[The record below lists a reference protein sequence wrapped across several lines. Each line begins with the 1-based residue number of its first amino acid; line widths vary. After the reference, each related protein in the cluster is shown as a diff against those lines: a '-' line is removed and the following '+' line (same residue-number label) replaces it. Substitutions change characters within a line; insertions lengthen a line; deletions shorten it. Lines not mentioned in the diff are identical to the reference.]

1 MEVSSRSI
9 LSRSVTSRIGRA
21 ALIVGG
27 GILLSR
33 VLGLVRDMVFASVL
47 GANTFTD
54 EYQVAFIIPDF
65 LNYLLAGGYMAITFI
80 PILSRHL
87 SNDDEEGGW
96 AAFSA
101 ILRPLTAGMLIFVA
115 VAMVMARPVIDL
127 IEPGFTAEQ
136 VDRAAHLTRIVLPA
150 QVFFVV
156 GTLFMAV
163 QYAKEKFFIPTLAPI
178 LYNVGIIAGGLLIQG
193 DEPSP
198 DGFAWGVL
206 GGAIV
211 GNFLIQWY
219 GAHQAGLRIQLG
231 GSWRD
236 PALKEYFV
244 LALPLMLGQSLVL
257 LDEQLGRS
265 FGSLADSD
273 GSISWLQYGRRT
285 MLVPVGVIAQAAGV
299 AAYPYFARLAV
310 EGRVRTLAATMSAA
324 VRRVVVL
331 SVGATA
337 ALAALSLPVITILYQ
352 RGDWTAAD
360 SAATAGTLLFFSLGI
375 PLWGAQQL
383 YARGFYAQRKMWTP
397 VIIGTVATLVALP
410 IYWGLL
416 EAFGV
421 SGLALASTVAL
432 AGYTAA
438 LGFAWHRST
447 GWEYFGPIRRA
458 IARAVP
464 IAALA
469 GFGAWGTA
477 ELIMRSVDS
486 ITVGSVFAVLVG
498 SAVLVAIVVAAVSA
512 IGYIGVIGA
521 PRADYADEPD
531 TSAATAEEELG
542 PES

>member
-1 MEVSSRSI
+1 
-9 LSRSVTSRIGRA
+9 
-21 ALIVGG
+21 
-27 GILLSR
+27 
-33 VLGLVRDMVFASVL
+33 MVFASVL

-87 SNDDEEGGW
+87 AADDEEGGW
-96 AAFSA
+96 RAFSA
-101 ILRPLTAGMLIFVA
+101 IARPVTAGMIVFVA
-115 VAMVMARPVIDL
+115 IGMVLARPVIDL

-163 QYAKEKFFIPTLAPI
+163 QYAKEKFLIPTLAPI
-178 LYNVGIIAGGLLIQG
+178 LYNVGIIAGGLFIQG
-193 DEPSP
+193 DEPTP

-211 GNFLIQWY
+211 GNFLVQWY
-219 GAHQAGLRIQLG
+219 GAHQVGLRITLG
-231 GSWRD
+231 GRWSD
-236 PALKEYFV
+236 PALREYFT
-244 LALPLMLGQSLVL
+244 LAIPLMLGQSLVL

-273 GSISWLQYGRRT
+273 GAISWLQYGRRT

-310 EGRVRTLAATMSAA
+310 EGRIRTLAATMSVALK
-324 VRRVVVL
+324 RVVVL
-331 SVGATA
+331 SLGAAA
-337 ALAALSLPVITILYQ
+337 ALTAMALPVITLLYQ

-360 SAATAGTLLFFSLGI
+360 SAATAGTLLFFALGI

-397 VIIGTVATLVALP
+397 VIIGTVAAIVAVP

-421 SGLALASTVAL
+421 SGLALASTVSL

-447 GWEYFGPIRRA
+447 GWDFFRPIRQA
-458 IARAVP
+458 VARAAP

-469 GFGAWGTA
+469 ALGAWGTT
-477 ELIMRSVDS
+477 ELILAAVNSS
-486 ITVGSVFAVLVG
+486 LLGSLFAVLVG
-498 SAVLVAIVVAAVSA
+498 TTVLMALVVGAVSA
-512 IGYIGVIGA
+512 ISKIGVFDA
-521 PRADYADEPD
+521 RRSDETEP
-531 TSAATAEEELG
+531 AIEELDS
-542 PES
+542 EH

>member
-1 MEVSSRSI
+1 MSSRSI

-231 GSWRD
+231 GSW
-236 PALKEYFV
+236 
-244 LALPLMLGQSLVL
+244 
-257 LDEQLGRS
+257 
-265 FGSLADSD
+265 
-273 GSISWLQYGRRT
+273 
-285 MLVPVGVIAQAAGV
+285 
-299 AAYPYFARLAV
+299 
-310 EGRVRTLAATMSAA
+310 
-324 VRRVVVL
+324 
-331 SVGATA
+331 
-337 ALAALSLPVITILYQ
+337 
-352 RGDWTAAD
+352 
-360 SAATAGTLLFFSLGI
+360 
-375 PLWGAQQL
+375 
-383 YARGFYAQRKMWTP
+383 
-397 VIIGTVATLVALP
+397 
-410 IYWGLL
+410 
-416 EAFGV
+416 
-421 SGLALASTVAL
+421 
-432 AGYTAA
+432 
-438 LGFAWHRST
+438 
-447 GWEYFGPIRRA
+447 
-458 IARAVP
+458 
-464 IAALA
+464 
-469 GFGAWGTA
+469 
-477 ELIMRSVDS
+477 
-486 ITVGSVFAVLVG
+486 
-498 SAVLVAIVVAAVSA
+498 
-512 IGYIGVIGA
+512 
-521 PRADYADEPD
+521 
-531 TSAATAEEELG
+531 
-542 PES
+542 